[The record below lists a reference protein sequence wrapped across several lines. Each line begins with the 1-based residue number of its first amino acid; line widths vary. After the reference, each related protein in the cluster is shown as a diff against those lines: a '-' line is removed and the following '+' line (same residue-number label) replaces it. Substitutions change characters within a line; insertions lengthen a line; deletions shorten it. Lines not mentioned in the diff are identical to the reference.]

1 LYECFGFFA
10 TSTKDKWVATF
21 ESHNM
26 LMVAAKIYQQLVNE
40 NLCMAATCAFADIDA
55 LGMCGYQRH
64 DLIGNQAVMDNDL
77 CARD

>member
-1 LYECFGFFA
+1 
-10 TSTKDKWVATF
+10 
-21 ESHNM
+21 M

-40 NLCMAATCAFADIDA
+40 NLCMAATRAFADIDA